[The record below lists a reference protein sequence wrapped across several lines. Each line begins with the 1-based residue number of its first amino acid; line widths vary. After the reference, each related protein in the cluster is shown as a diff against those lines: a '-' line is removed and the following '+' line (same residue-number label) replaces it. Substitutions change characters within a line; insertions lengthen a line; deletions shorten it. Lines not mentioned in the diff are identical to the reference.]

1 MTPRASAL
9 TEAVFCDSC
18 TESLQYATG
27 SWGRIVNSTAKLTL
41 SLRLFVAAL
50 PLSAHPILVKINALC
65 LAQPDRAAQ

>member
-1 MTPRASAL
+1 MYPSDLPLFLRVYITPSRASGL

-41 SLRLFVAAL
+41 SL
-50 PLSAHPILVKINALC
+50 
-65 LAQPDRAAQ
+65 